1 MGRWCGGGGGRGGK
15 GRGADAGAG
24 GGASVNTPGGGGG
37 GGGGGGMGMG
47 AGVTNTH
54 TSMVTTSVGADVD
67 APRWSLRLRSFKSI
81 KSIGMGS
88 KFKNALSGKSG
99 RGGGVGERGEG
110 GAGGVVDKGGRE
122 LDKVNVDKVVD
133 VERGE
138 GLSGP
143 VLRGVA
149 LEVRVG
155 ELVAVVGRVGAGKTS
170 LLMALLGELLVSGWC
185 ISVIVCMLYC

>member
-1 MGRWCGGGGGRGGK
+1 M
-15 GRGADAGAG
+15 
-24 GGASVNTPGGGGG
+24 
-37 GGGGGGMGMG
+37 
-47 AGVTNTH
+47 
-54 TSMVTTSVGADVD
+54 
-67 APRWSLRLRSFKSI
+67 
-81 KSIGMGS
+81 
-88 KFKNALSGKSG
+88 
-99 RGGGVGERGEG
+99 GERGEG